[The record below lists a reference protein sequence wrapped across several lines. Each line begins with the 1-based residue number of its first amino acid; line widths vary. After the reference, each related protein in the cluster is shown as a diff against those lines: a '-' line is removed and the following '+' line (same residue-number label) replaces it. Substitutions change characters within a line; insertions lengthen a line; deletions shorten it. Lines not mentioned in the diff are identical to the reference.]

1 MSDKEEE
8 SACERFSFNFI
19 LKKKTSI
26 QIYILLELLTLMHN
40 VDKYLFDVL
49 PVDLIN
55 DRVIPVMMDI
65 FSFSMLFMIGSMFGL
80 FDLLIIKIN
89 LVQNKKIFTNKQ
101 HEHLWIQYL
110 KVLMEQYLLMVKLV
124 LEKLLQWK
132 VRIKCISNI
141 FNNFNR
147 CSFSNWIARYY
158 SVIICSYIWFNIK

>member
-26 QIYILLELLTLMHN
+26 QICIILELLILMHN

-89 LVQNKKIFTNKQ
+89 LVQN
-101 HEHLWIQYL
+101 
-110 KVLMEQYLLMVKLV
+110 
-124 LEKLLQWK
+124 
-132 VRIKCISNI
+132 
-141 FNNFNR
+141 
-147 CSFSNWIARYY
+147 
-158 SVIICSYIWFNIK
+158 